1 MKRYAVFVGINS
13 YTNDITPLSCACQDA
28 KELSMEFAAS
38 GFERPVL
45 LLDSDAGSGQVLS
58 ELSKICKS
66 IKPDDL
72 LVFYFAGHGREL
84 NNEHYLVCPEG
95 YAQADLFS
103 PASRSHLK
111 AFSGSSAVQ
120 MPKCRRKG
128 QCRSSIQAG

>member
-45 LLDSDAGSGQVLS
+45 LLDSDVGS
-58 ELSKICKS
+58 
-66 IKPDDL
+66 
-72 LVFYFAGHGREL
+72 GREL

-103 PASRSHLK
+103 PASRNHLK
-111 AFSGSSAVQ
+111 AFSGSSAGQ
-120 MPKCRRKG
+120 MPNCRRKR